1 MTVERDL
8 KIVSHLQDVGR
19 MVELAKRDGRSLSK
33 EERSFIWDTRRRA
46 LSMSVSHRMMHWIEQ
61 EGADE
66 ARGVR

>member
-1 MTVERDL
+1 
-8 KIVSHLQDVGR
+8 
-19 MVELAKRDGRSLSK
+19 MVELAKRNGRSLSK
-33 EERSFIWDTRRRA
+33 EERAFIWDTRRRA